1 MKIPITQFFGARR
14 PLIICLWFAGFVFKT
29 IGGDHREKPRSSI
42 ILIDQQYLDSFTLTF
57 SNFGLEQVA
66 IGQLSHMT
74 KRERKFL
81 SILAGTRPLDG
92 FLQSYNSLPQHCRS
106 LRPVGLVLLLFRRI
120 HRMQLHEST
129 WVLQL
134 GFFGS
139 ICPQKLKPKRQ
150 Y

>member
-92 FLQSYNSLPQHCRS
+92 FLHSS
-106 LRPVGLVLLLFRRI
+106 
-120 HRMQLHEST
+120 
-129 WVLQL
+129 VLQL
-134 GFFGS
+134 FTTTLQKFKARRFGTTTFQKN
-139 ICPQKLKPKRQ
+139 PQDAAA
-150 Y
+150 